1 MTTSSNFFQFQL
13 LDEWVMLQWNLL
25 SISQPTAFLPLPEI
39 TATSPTTTQSTTP
52 SPTRGTFP
60 FTNSNERAEQIIRNH
75 GGGYDVV
82 ISPLYKRFLA
92 EVIDC
97 VILFIFKILIF
108 VIIMDFFDIQM

>member
-1 MTTSSNFFQFQL
+1 
-13 LDEWVMLQWNLL
+13 MLQWNLL

-39 TATSPTTTQSTTP
+39 TANSASASQSSSPSSQP
-52 SPTRGTFP
+52 QGTFP
-60 FTNSNERAEQIIRNH
+60 FTNSNERAEQIIRNS
-75 GGGYDVV
+75 GGGYEVV

>member
-1 MTTSSNFFQFQL
+1 M
-13 LDEWVMLQWNLL
+13 NLL
-25 SISQPTAFLPLPEI
+25 PFSQPTAFLPLPEI
-39 TATSPTTTQSTTP
+39 TTTSPAPSTQLPPQTTFQ
-52 SPTRGTFP
+52 FI
-60 FTNSNERAEQIIRNH
+60 NSNARAEEIIRTN
-75 GGGYDVV
+75 GGGHEIV